1 VAGKRAAG
9 LSPRLLARVEARPYD
24 GPVYRFIG
32 SRFLAS
38 PLSSA
43 GSRLH
48 GGRFNPPDAF
58 EVLYTA
64 LGAETALT
72 EREGILLTTPGIRL
86 ARGVR
91 TGVLLRIHCRLARVL
106 DLRDGGM
113 RERLGQSLASLLGP
127 WLPWNVGSAEPTE
140 PVPRP
145 LAPSQRLGLAVYE
158 SKRFEAIL
166 FPSVKDP
173 LGNCLAIF
181 PDRLRHGSRV
191 TVDDPEGMIRA
202 ALGIA
207 GR

>member
-1 VAGKRAAG
+1 MVGKRAPG
-9 LSPRLLARVEARPYD
+9 LSPRLLARVEERPYD

-64 LGAETALT
+64 LGAETALA

-86 ARGVR
+86 VRGVR

-106 DLRDGGM
+106 DLRDGAL
-113 RERLGQSLASLLGP
+113 RERLAFSLASLLGP
-127 WLPWNVGSAEPTE
+127 WLPWNVGPADRAASA
-140 PVPRP
+140 PRP

-166 FPSVKDP
+166 FPSAKDP
-173 LGNCLAIF
+173 LGSCLAIF

-191 TVDDPEGMIRA
+191 TVDDKEGVIRA

-207 GR
+207 RR